1 VATKETFPKKF
12 VDDLGRSWTVD
23 ITVGTIKRVK
33 AAVGF
38 SFDDLVS
45 DAPRK
50 KNHAEAA
57 EDAVRP
63 LRAFLDDDAKFSDVL
78 FAIVGSQNPDID
90 QSNFDDGMGGLALS
104 LAKSAFVQA
113 LHDFFQKSPPKRMLV
128 RGVMEQMQ
136 MMKRAETT
144 ANKKLAELMASQP
157 DVEAITNQEIEKAM
171 SEAIAERSSSD
182 ATNSPAP
189 LALATPTA

>member
-1 VATKETFPKKF
+1 MATKETFPKKF
-12 VDDLGRSWTVD
+12 QDDLGRHWTVD
-23 ITVGTIKRVK
+23 ITVGTLKRVK

-45 DAPRK
+45 DAPKK

-57 EDAVRP
+57 EEAVRP
-63 LRAFLDDDAKFSDVL
+63 LRTFLDDDARFSDVL

-90 QSNFDDGMGGLALS
+90 QGKFDDGMGGLALS
-104 LAKSAFVQA
+104 LSKMSFVQA

-128 RGVMEQMQ
+128 RGIMEQMQ

-144 ANKKLAELMASQP
+144 ANKKLAELMANQP
-157 DVEAITNQEIEKAM
+157 NVEEITNQEIEKAM
-171 SEAIAERSSSD
+171 SQARDDQSSRD
-182 ATNSPAP
+182 ATNSLAP